1 MVKHFGTVKRKEI
14 LSVER
19 KDENDST
26 LQLDELVGDNIDL
39 EGISLAEMQK
49 LDSQVLRQAI
59 EKVRNPEPGPAAM
72 HQKHHSHDKSFHKGI
87 L

>member
-1 MVKHFGTVKRKEI
+1 M
-14 LSVER
+14 ER
-19 KDENDST
+19 KDEKDSA
-26 LQLDELVGDNIDL
+26 LQLDEVVGDNVDL
-39 EGISLAEMQK
+39 GSISLAEIQK

>member
-1 MVKHFGTVKRKEI
+1 VKRK
-14 LSVER
+14 
-19 KDENDST
+19 DEKGSA
-26 LQLDELVGDNIDL
+26 LQLDEVVGDNVDL
-39 EGISLAEMQK
+39 ESISLAEIRK